1 MIVLKSKREIE
12 IIRANG
18 RIVAQTLKMLGEN
31 IKPGIKTK
39 ELDRLAKEF
48 IKQSQA
54 QPAFFGYRGFPANI
68 CVSINDE
75 VVHGIPGE
83 RELKEGD
90 IVSVDVGVL
99 KNGYYGDAAYT
110 FAVGQVSEEAF
121 RLIEITRN
129 SLSKGIEVCKAGANL
144 FDISYVIQSYVE
156 QNGFQVVRELVGH
169 GIGQNMH
176 EEPQI
181 PNYGNKGEGPILEEG
196 MVLAIEPMV
205 NQKTFEVKTKEDGWT
220 VLTADGSLSAHFE
233 HTVALTADGA
243 EVLTTL

>member
-18 RIVAQTLKMLGEN
+18 RIVAQTLKIIGEN

-68 CVSINDE
+68 CISINEE
-75 VVHGIPGE
+75 VVHGIPDE
-83 RELKEGD
+83 RELEEGD
-90 IVSVDVGVL
+90 IVSVDVGVF
-99 KNGYYGDAAYT
+99 KNGYYADAAYT
-110 FAVGQVSEEAF
+110 YTVGKVSPEALK
-121 RLIEITRN
+121 LIEVTRS
-129 SLSKGIEVCKAGANL
+129 SLYKGIEACKAGANL
-144 FDISYVIQSYVE
+144 FDISYVIQTYVE
-156 QNGFQVVRELVGH
+156 ANGFQVVRELVGH

-205 NQKTFEVKTKEDGWT
+205 NQKTFEVKTKEDQWT
-220 VLTADGSLSAHFE
+220 VVTADGSLSAHFE
-233 HTVALTADGA
+233 HTVALTANGT
-243 EVLTTL
+243 EILTTL